1 MIAPQRTRPST
12 VSPRPRRIAGSRTS
26 VRRHPAWRGEYV
38 ATLRAAR
45 PSLWQIF
52 LDDRRALRLK
62 WGLLV
67 LLLVIAAL
75 LDVPL

>member
-1 MIAPQRTRPST
+1 MIAPQRTRPSR
-12 VSPRPRRIAGSRTS
+12 VSLRPRRIAGSRTS
-26 VRRHPAWRGEYV
+26 ARRRPA
-38 ATLRAAR
+38 
-45 PSLWQIF
+45 WQIF

-62 WGLLV
+62 CGLLV

>member
-1 MIAPQRTRPST
+1 MIAPQRTRPSA
-12 VSPRPRRIAGSRTS
+12 VSRRPRRIASSR
-26 VRRHPAWRGEYV
+26 
-38 ATLRAAR
+38 RAAR